1 MTVTPKKLNELFSE
15 VQQVQ
20 SQVERT
26 MNKRVSDPANNSL
39 TIEPIGTAD
48 AKKVMREMTEA

>member
-1 MTVTPKKLNELFSE
+1 MTPKKLNELFSE

-20 SQVERT
+20 TQVERT
-26 MNKRVSDPANNSL
+26 MNNRLSDSVNNSL
-39 TIEPIGTAD
+39 TTEPIGTAD